1 MNETNT
7 NNDAARDA
15 GQKAFTHIGFD
26 EYHGKQH
33 IYTGCFETQASGTAA
48 EVIAYLEQTK
58 AEIPAS
64 EESLQWQ
71 GQNGIWYSGDN
82 ARKAIDA
89 EIAELR
95 DGSHPCFR
103 VDE

>member
-1 MNETNT
+1 MNSNT
-7 NNDAARDA
+7 TENNVAYT
-15 GQKAFTHIGFD
+15 FIGFA
-26 EYHGKQH
+26 EYKGGHSHLYDGNDSERA
-33 IYTGCFETQASGTAA
+33 TGTTA

-58 AEIPAS
+58 AQVPAS

-71 GQNGIWYSGDN
+71 GGNGMWYSGDN

-95 DGSHPCFR
+95 DGSHPCFL
-103 VDE
+103 VE